1 MRSLI
6 YTKCSRFGETELS
19 EEVLLLQGSTKNAEQ
34 CHHSTQ
40 KAQSS
45 LRCSCQEEIRY
56 SQRARNN
63 TTQIMLEA

>member
-1 MRSLI
+1 MRSPI
-6 YTKCSRFGETELS
+6 YTKGSRFGETELS
-19 EEVLLLQGSTKNAEQ
+19 EGVLLLQGSTKHVEQ

-56 SQRARNN
+56 SQRPRNN
-63 TTQIMLEA
+63 ATQIMA